1 MTLKELLAA
10 NPAAKAEHDAALASA
25 RAEGE
30 KAGKDAMQATVAK
43 VSPFLTSADYP
54 ETIKKTAVAVLKGEQ
69 TAANF
74 DAVVAAVDAVREE
87 RAASAAAEESGKQ
100 KETPGEQKK
109 TREPG
114 AVVASQEDLDAEIA
128 RMKGGN

>member
-1 MTLKELLAA
+1 MNLQALLAA
-10 NPAAKAEHDAALASA
+10 NPAAKAEYDANLAAA

-30 KAGKDAMQATVAK
+30 KAGKDAAQATVAK
-43 VSPFLTSADYP
+43 VAPFLTSSDYP
-54 ETIKKTAVAVLKGEQ
+54 ETVKKTAVAVLKGEQ

-74 DAVVAAVDAVREE
+74 DAVIAAVDAVREE

-128 RMKGGN
+128 RMKGGK